1 MCGALERID
10 GAKAVAVYPT
20 ERIKN
25 ILQKEISLRPA
36 LKDRVR
42 IVPNGGSSALAA
54 KAVMM
59 SSGTMSL
66 ACSLQGIPGAIVYK
80 ANPFTYFVGRALVKI
95 KYLSI
100 ANILLDKPAWREFIQ
115 FDASAQPLAEYM
127 KECLKPSARKNFAEY
142 AKILRGL
149 LHSPPSLSAAQW
161 LCLKGGF

>member
-1 MCGALERID
+1 ME
-10 GAKAVAVYPT
+10 
-20 ERIKN
+20 
-25 ILQKEISLRPA
+25 KEISRRPI

-115 FDASAQPLAEYM
+115 FDASAAPLAEYM
-127 KECLKPSARKNFAEY
+127 QDCLKPSARKNFAEY
-142 AKILRGL
+142 AKTLKGL